1 MERRLSTRKPVEV
14 SVYLLDAGGPAA
26 RCTATDI
33 STAGLFLKVNPLQVP
48 KNKRLDLMFALHL
61 TASNLVRLRR
71 VSAIAIRTD
80 HAGVGMKFCK

>member
-1 MERRLSTRKPVEV
+1 MEHRLSTRKPVKV
-14 SVYLLDAGGPAA
+14 SVYLLDAENPAA
-26 RCTATDI
+26 RYTATDI
-33 STAGLFLKVNPLQVP
+33 STTSIFLKVNPLQVP

-61 TASNLVRLRR
+61 TASNLIRLRR